1 MEFWL
6 VLLSMALIAGFMVA
20 RPLLATQA
28 DSDISRTQVNA
39 VLFKDRLVELQSD
52 LANERIDQQA
62 YDQLKLELEQTL
74 LADVQD
80 NNENVAGKQSKQNIL
95 IAALAFLMIPVVS
108 LSIYGVEGTNEKIQR
123 WMAVEPELNEL
134 LDAVLAG
141 KADPAA
147 AQQYSMIDFIHAL
160 QRKAQSEGDNPVRWF
175 QLGVTYL
182 RAESPQFAEVALR
195 RAHYLDS
202 ENSEYAIAHAQSL
215 MALNQGALTAESE
228 QLLRHVIAKK
238 PDQVDALMM
247 LAMGAFT
254 TGKYEVAIQGWT
266 ELLNRGNGEGEGAKI
281 LQRSIAM
288 AQQRL
293 DEQNAAA
300 VQNSERATPVADSPI
315 VVSVDISPKLAASLN
330 GGEYLMVYAQA
341 ATGLPMPLAIV
352 KQPVGKWPVTFS
364 LSDAQAMAP
373 AFKLSSFDEWV
384 VTARVSKTGS
394 AKTMTGDF
402 LVKSA
407 PLKKKQSPHTL
418 SLLIDTVAP

>member
-20 RPLLATQA
+20 RPLLSTQA
-28 DSDISRTQVNA
+28 DSVVSRTQVNA
-39 VLFKDRLVELQSD
+39 ILFKDRLVELQGD
-52 LANERIDQQA
+52 LDNDRINQQA

-80 NNENVAGKQSKQNIL
+80 LNENPAEKQSKQNIL
-95 IAALAFLMIPVVS
+95 IAALAFLMIPIIS
-108 LSIYGVEGTNEKIQR
+108 LSIYGVEGTNEHIQR

-141 KADPAA
+141 KADPEA

-195 RAHYLDS
+195 RAHYLDAD
-202 ENSEYAIAHAQSL
+202 NSEYAIAHAQSL

-228 QLLRHVIAKK
+228 RLLREVIDKN
-238 PDQVDALMM
+238 PNQVDALMM
-247 LAMGAFT
+247 LAMGAFAS
-254 TGKYEVAIQGWT
+254 GNYEGAIQGWT
-266 ELLNRGNGEGEGAKI
+266 ELLSRGNGEGEGAKI
-281 LQRSIAM
+281 LERSIAM
-288 AQQRL
+288 ARQRL
-293 DEQNAAA
+293 AATNT
-300 VQNSERATPVADSPI
+300 VATPNGEDSMPVSESPI
-315 VVSVDISPKLAASLN
+315 VVSVDIVPELAASLQ

-352 KQPVGKWPVTFS
+352 KQRIDQWPATFS

-373 AFKLSSFDEWV
+373 AFKLSSFEEWV

-394 AKTMTGDF
+394 AKTVSGDF
-402 LVKSA
+402 LVKSN
-407 PLKKKQSPHTL
+407 PLQKKQSPHRL